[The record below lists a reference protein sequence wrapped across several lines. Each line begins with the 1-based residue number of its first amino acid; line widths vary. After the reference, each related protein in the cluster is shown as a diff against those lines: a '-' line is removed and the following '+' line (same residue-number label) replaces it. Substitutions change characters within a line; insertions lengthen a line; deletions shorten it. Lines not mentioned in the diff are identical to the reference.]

1 MQFAEEI
8 EEGTGYLEEDLYNLF
23 GIEATDPVENEV
35 AIIVSGY
42 LFATYDVP
50 YEIPSLVADINYII
64 QEEIYR

>member
-1 MQFAEEI
+1 MEFTEEI
-8 EEGTGYLEEDLYNLF
+8 EEGTGYLVENLYNSF
-23 GIEATDPVENEV
+23 GIEVTDPVAGEV
-35 AIIVSGY
+35 ALILSGD